1 MRYLTALARRM
12 SFVVP
17 EAAKVTAPMR
27 AIKGSS
33 PAVAGR
39 RFPPA
44 RACLV
49 LLDFLPVSPA
59 VACDGAVVR
68 ERVAG
73 SDGAVVC
80 AGSVWVLFI
89 RVVLVSSPVTAFL
102 TPCPTAS
109 AP

>member
-17 EAAKVTAPMR
+17 EAAKAKTPMR
-27 AIKGSS
+27 AIKESS

-44 RACLV
+44 LACLV
-49 LLDFLPVSPA
+49 LLDFLAVSPA

-68 ERVAG
+68 ARAAG

-80 AGSVWVLFI
+80 PGSAVGFI
-89 RVVLVSSPVTAFL
+89 RVVLVASPVQAVL
-102 TPCPTAS
+102 T
-109 AP
+109 